1 MVMARLRIPFLPGL
15 VAALVLAGLAPSF
28 VRADD
33 DAALRRRALALNDI
47 TGDNPIK
54 GEIKA
59 LVDDPAGSKK
69 LFAVARRM
77 AKEKEQPFNYN
88 GAFILARAAL
98 QLKDLDTSQAFYR
111 VCAEQAS
118 NLQSAQKLVQAYSG
132 LMAVIELLYI
142 DKQYAESAKLSQE
155 FLEMLERQG
164 VSPVFKER
172 VLRHMIQSLA
182 KQGKAAEANKLV
194 ENLIKA
200 RGDDWRNLRL
210 KAWLANERADYG
222 EAAKLYEDVLQR
234 IPKDES
240 IEKDEKAEEEANVR
254 YILSAVYVDLDQ
266 VNKAAEHLKT
276 LLNQYPNNPTFNN
289 DLGYIWADHDQNLDE
304 SERLIRKA
312 LDEDRKLRKEAGLV
326 KPEDNKDNAAYLDSM
341 GWVLFK
347 KKKYEEAKKYLLEAV
362 QDKDGQHIEIMDHL
376 ADVYMALGQKTDA
389 VATWKKAAQLPAPTK
404 REQQKKTT
412 VEKKLKANQ

>member
-1 MVMARLRIPFLPGL
+1 MVMASTRIPFLASL
-15 VAALVLAGLAPSF
+15 VATVILTALVPS
-28 VRADD
+28 VVNADD

-69 LFAVARRM
+69 LFAVARGM

-98 QLKDLDTSQAFYR
+98 QLKDLHTSEVFYR
-111 VCAEQAS
+111 VCADQAS

-132 LMAVIELLYI
+132 LMAVIEFLYI
-142 DKQYAESAKLSQE
+142 DKQYGESVKLSQE

-182 KQGKAAEANKLV
+182 KQGKIAEANKLID
-194 ENLIKA
+194 NLIKA
-200 RGDDWRNLRL
+200 RGDDWRNIRL
-210 KAWLANERADYG
+210 KAWLANEKGDYG
-222 EAAKLYEDVLQR
+222 AAAKLYEDVLQR

-240 IEKDEKAEEEANVR
+240 IEKDEKAEEEANVH

-276 LLNQYPNNPTFNN
+276 LLGQYPNNPTFNN

-304 SERLIRKA
+304 AERMVRKA
-312 LDEDRKLRKEAGLV
+312 LDEDRKLRKEAGAL
-326 KPEDNKDNAAYLDSM
+326 KPEEDKDNSAYLDSM

-347 KKKYEEAKKYLLEAV
+347 KKQYEEAKKYLLEAV
-362 QDKDGQHIEIMDHL
+362 KDKDGQHIEIMDHL
-376 ADVYMALGQKTDA
+376 ADVYMALGQKADA
-389 VATWKKAAQLPAPTK
+389 VATWKKATELPAPTK
-404 REQQKKTT
+404 REQQKKSA